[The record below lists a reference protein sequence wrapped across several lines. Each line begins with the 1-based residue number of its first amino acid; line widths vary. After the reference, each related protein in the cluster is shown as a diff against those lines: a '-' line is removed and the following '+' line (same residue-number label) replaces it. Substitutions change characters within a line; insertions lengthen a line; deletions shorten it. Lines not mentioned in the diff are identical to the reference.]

1 MGPED
6 VSQGGNSQKEDERC
20 QKSTG
25 REEGE

>member
-1 MGPED
+1 MGAED
-6 VSQGGNSQKEDERC
+6 VSQGGNCQEEDEEC